1 MVCYTE
7 VATRIEHYSV
17 STNGREVESPWRVT
31 WNLKYSWSQISSL
44 WSWMTQG
51 LTLNTDKVVAAEQKG
66 ETRGLEYTMNT
77 STDDK
82 EYMTVSYGPEVG
94 KVEEASGIE
103 PFDVLSKKTVW
114 ESEGTQVNIWV
125 WSWDK
130 SV

>member
-1 MVCYTE
+1 
-7 VATRIEHYSV
+7 
-17 STNGREVESPWRVT
+17 
-31 WNLKYSWSQISSL
+31 
-44 WSWMTQG
+44 MTQG

-82 EYMTVSYGPEVG
+82 EYMTVSYGWEVG

-103 PFDVLSKKTVW
+103 PFDGLSKKNVW